1 MYLDKHIDR
10 CVCVRAIIKLI
21 VFSPWVIVVGIEV
34 EEVGSSFAHIFVS
47 KEGKSMTTEIYD

>member
-1 MYLDKHIDR
+1 M

-21 VFSPWVIVVGIEV
+21 VFSPWVIVVGIKL

-47 KEGKSMTTEIYD
+47 NEGKSMTTKIYD